1 MKNITRP
8 RVGIPRGLLFYHYLP
23 LWQTFFEELG
33 CEVIKSPTTN
43 KEIVE
48 KGIRN
53 CVDEACF
60 PVKIFTG
67 HVLQLVGKVDYIFL
81 PRLVSVQKR
90 TYMCPKILGLPD
102 MIRCG
107 LPNLPQFISPDI
119 NLHPGQHKLYPQ
131 LLEVGRLF
139 GKSPRKIMQAY
150 NKASFWLALYR
161 SKLEEGMLS
170 DEALDYVEWARG
182 NLGEQARILRKMAPV
197 QPAKPADSSL
207 CIGVVSQPYNLYDSY
222 ASMDL
227 LKLLRKRGVKVLTP
241 ENLPSRVIA
250 ARVETLPKQLFWSM
264 GRRLLGSGLHFLERQ
279 DVDGVIH
286 LASFG
291 CGPDS
296 FTGELIEREFRRRGG
311 GRFLNLTVDEHTG
324 EAGLVTRIEAF
335 LDMLQRRVA
344 CE

>member
-1 MKNITRP
+1 
-8 RVGIPRGLLFYHYLP
+8 
-23 LWQTFFEELG
+23 
-33 CEVIKSPTTN
+33 
-43 KEIVE
+43 
-48 KGIRN
+48 
-53 CVDEACF
+53 
-60 PVKIFTG
+60 
-67 HVLQLVGKVDYIFL
+67 
-81 PRLVSVQKR
+81 
-90 TYMCPKILGLPD
+90 
-102 MIRCG
+102 
-107 LPNLPQFISPDI
+107 
-119 NLHPGQHKLYPQ
+119 
-131 LLEVGRLF
+131 
-139 GKSPRKIMQAY
+139 
-150 NKASFWLALYR
+150 
-161 SKLEEGMLS
+161 
-170 DEALDYVEWARG
+170 
-182 NLGEQARILRKMAPV
+182 
-197 QPAKPADSSL
+197 
-207 CIGVVSQPYNLYDSY
+207 IGVVSQPYNLYDSY

>member
-1 MKNITRP
+1 MNKLIRP
-8 RVGIPRGLLFYHYLP
+8 KVGIPQGLLYYHYLP
-23 LWQTFFEELG
+23 LWQVFFEELG
-33 CEVIKSPTTN
+33 CEVVTSPPTN
-43 KEIVE
+43 KKIVE
-48 KGIRN
+48 QGISH

-67 HVLQLVGKVDYIFL
+67 HVLELLNKVDYLFI
-81 PRLVSVQKR
+81 PRLVSVEKK

-107 LPNLPQFISPDI
+107 VHNLPTLISPDI
-119 NLHPGQHKLYPQ
+119 NLYQGSHKMYPH
-131 LLEVGRLF
+131 LMAAGRLF
-139 GKSPRKIMQAY
+139 DKSPGKVLMAYRKAEY
-150 NKASFWLALYR
+150 WLEVYR
-161 SKLEEGMLS
+161 SQLLQGYLCE
-170 DEALDYVEWARG
+170 EALEYVACARHSG
-182 NLGEQARILRKMAPV
+182 SG
-197 QPAKPADSSL
+197 KPAQSGHSPKLSRQPSTSSL
-207 CIGVVSQPYNLYDSY
+207 RIGVISQPYNLYDSY

-227 LKLLRKRGVKVLTP
+227 LKLLGQRGVQVLTP
-241 ENLPSRVIA
+241 ENLPQKVIDTQVSR
-250 ARVETLPKQLFWSM
+250 LPKKLFWSM
-264 GRRLLGSGLHFLERQ
+264 GRRLLGSAFEYLERE